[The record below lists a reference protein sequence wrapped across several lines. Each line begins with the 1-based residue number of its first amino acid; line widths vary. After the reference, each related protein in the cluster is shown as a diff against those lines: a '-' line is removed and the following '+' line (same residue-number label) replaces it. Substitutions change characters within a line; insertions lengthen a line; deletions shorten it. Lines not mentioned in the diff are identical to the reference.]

1 MELLKLDAL
10 VVNTVRIVD
19 IDESRKPFAWP
30 ESSYDQI
37 MSLMQQRISKTVL
50 ASLILLAVVLGGCG
64 LYQTKTAFVPYK
76 AVAVTGSLSP
86 ELLYQLQFH
95 ILTFINIKV
104 AIHPKDADLILEII
118 QEVPNSQIL
127 SYTGTGQVSA
137 FGLTD
142 AVVFRAVDVTGKVI
156 IPEAEIY
163 VVRDMNFSV
172 SQVLSAEIQQQQMMT
187 DMRKEL
193 AMQITRRLIAL
204 GRIWS

>member
-1 MELLKLDAL
+1 MRAFTLIQS
-10 VVNTVRIVD
+10 VQ
-19 IDESRKPFAWP
+19 KPFSILA
-30 ESSYDQI
+30 
-37 MSLMQQRISKTVL
+37 VL
-50 ASLILLAVVLGGCG
+50 LILSTAFLQSGCS
-64 LYQTKTAFVPYK
+64 LYQTKKAFVPYK
-76 AVAVTGSLSP
+76 AVAVTGPLSP

-142 AVVFRAVDVTGKVI
+142 AVVFRAVDVTGKVV
-156 IPEAEIY
+156 IPEGEIY
-163 VVRDMNFSV
+163 VARDINFSV
-172 SQVLSAEIQQQQMMT
+172 SQVLSAEIQQQQMMS

-204 GRIWS
+204 GRIGS

>member
-1 MELLKLDAL
+1 MRAFTLIQSVK
-10 VVNTVRIVD
+10 
-19 IDESRKPFAWP
+19 KPF
-30 ESSYDQI
+30 S
-37 MSLMQQRISKTVL
+37 VL
-50 ASLILLAVVLGGCG
+50 AVLLILSAAVLQSGCG
-64 LYQTKTAFVPYK
+64 LYQTKKAFVPYK
-76 AVAVTGSLSP
+76 AVAVTGPLSP

-118 QEVPNSQIL
+118 HEVPNSQIL

-142 AVVFRAVDVTGKVI
+142 AVVFRAVDVTGKVV
-156 IPEAEIY
+156 IPESEIY
-163 VVRDMNFSV
+163 VARDSNFSV
-172 SQVLSAEIQQQQMMT
+172 STVLSVEIQQQQMMT

-204 GRIWS
+204 GRIGS

>member
-1 MELLKLDAL
+1 MVYISTLRSKYISSFRSAIFTACLISLAL
-10 VVNTVRIVD
+10 A
-19 IDESRKPFAWP
+19 FG
-30 ESSYDQI
+30 
-37 MSLMQQRISKTVL
+37 
-50 ASLILLAVVLGGCG
+50 LGGCS
-64 LYQTKTAFVPYK
+64 LYQTKKAFVPYT
-76 AVAVTGSLSP
+76 AVAVTGPLSP

-142 AVVFRAVDVTGKVI
+142 AVVFRAIDVTGKVV
-156 IPEAEIY
+156 IPESEIY
-163 VVRDMNFSV
+163 VARDINFSV
-172 SQVLSAEIQQQQMMT
+172 STVLSAEIQQQQMMT

-204 GRIWS
+204 GRIGS

>member
-1 MELLKLDAL
+1 MRAFTLTQSVK
-10 VVNTVRIVD
+10 
-19 IDESRKPFAWP
+19 KPFSILA
-30 ESSYDQI
+30 
-37 MSLMQQRISKTVL
+37 VL
-50 ASLILLAVVLGGCG
+50 LILSTAFLQSGCS
-64 LYQTKTAFVPYK
+64 LYQTKKAFVPYK
-76 AVAVTGSLSP
+76 AVAVTGPLSP

-142 AVVFRAVDVTGKVI
+142 SVAFRAVDVTGKVV
-156 IPEAEIY
+156 IPESEIY
-163 VVRDMNFSV
+163 VARDINFSV
-172 SQVLSAEIQQQQMMT
+172 STVLSADIQQQQMMT

-204 GRIWS
+204 GRIGS

>member
-1 MELLKLDAL
+1 MVYFSALRSKCISSARFAISRTLLISLAL
-10 VVNTVRIVD
+10 TI
-19 IDESRKPFAWP
+19 
-30 ESSYDQI
+30 
-37 MSLMQQRISKTVL
+37 SLS
-50 ASLILLAVVLGGCG
+50 GCG
-64 LYQTKTAFVPYK
+64 LYQSKTAFVPYK
-76 AVAVTGSLSP
+76 AVAVTGPLSP

-142 AVVFRAVDVTGKVI
+142 AVTFRAVDVTGKVV
-156 IPEAEIY
+156 IPESEIY
-163 VVRDMNFSV
+163 VARDINFSV

-204 GRIWS
+204 GRIGP

>member
-1 MELLKLDAL
+1 
-10 VVNTVRIVD
+10 
-19 IDESRKPFAWP
+19 
-30 ESSYDQI
+30 
-37 MSLMQQRISKTVL
+37 MSLMQRLISKTVL
-50 ASLILLAVVLGGCG
+50 TSLILFGVVLSSCS
-64 LYQTKTAFVPYK
+64 LYQSKTAFVPYK

-142 AVVFRAVDVTGKVI
+142 AVVFRAIDVTGKVV
-156 IPEAEIY
+156 IPESEIY
-163 VVRDMNFSV
+163 VARDINFSV

-204 GRIWS
+204 GRIGP

>member
-1 MELLKLDAL
+1 MRAFTLIQSVKKLF
-10 VVNTVRIVD
+10 
-19 IDESRKPFAWP
+19 S
-30 ESSYDQI
+30 
-37 MSLMQQRISKTVL
+37 
-50 ASLILLAVVLGGCG
+50 LLAVLLITSTVFLQSGCS
-64 LYQTKTAFVPYK
+64 LYQTKKAFVPYK

-127 SYTGTGQVSA
+127 SYTSTGQVSA

-142 AVVFRAVDVTGKVI
+142 AVVFRAVDVTGKVV
-156 IPEAEIY
+156 IPESEIY
-163 VVRDMNFSV
+163 VVRDINFSV
-172 SQVLSAEIQQQQMMT
+172 SQVLSSEIQQQQMMT

-193 AMQITRRLIAL
+193 VMQITRRLIAL
-204 GRIWS
+204 GRIGS

>member
-1 MELLKLDAL
+1 MPKQLFLVGIHLRRAL
-10 VVNTVRIVD
+10 VLT
-19 IDESRKPFAWP
+19 
-30 ESSYDQI
+30 
-37 MSLMQQRISKTVL
+37 LVL
-50 ASLILLAVVLGGCG
+50 AFASSLAGCG
-64 LYQTKTAFVPYK
+64 LYQTKTAFIPYK
-76 AVAVTGSLSP
+76 AVAVTGLLSP

-104 AIHPKDADLILEII
+104 AIHPMDADLILEII
-118 QEVPNSQIL
+118 QEAPNSQIL
-127 SYTGTGQVSA
+127 SYTGTGQISA
-137 FGLTD
+137 FGLSD
-142 AVVFRAVDVTGKVI
+142 SVAFRAIDVTGKVV

-204 GRIWS
+204 GRISS

>member
-1 MELLKLDAL
+1 MIATSKNAAISIAGNCLDCKIGRLSLRSIRLRYFFAL
-10 VVNTVRIVD
+10 A
-19 IDESRKPFAWP
+19 FA
-30 ESSYDQI
+30 
-37 MSLMQQRISKTVL
+37 
-50 ASLILLAVVLGGCG
+50 LGFAFTLSGCG
-64 LYQTKTAFVPYK
+64 LYQTKTAFVPYR

-142 AVVFRAVDVTGKVI
+142 AVTFRAVDLTGKVL
-156 IPEAEIY
+156 IPQSEIY

-204 GRIWS
+204 GRIGS

>member
-1 MELLKLDAL
+1 
-10 VVNTVRIVD
+10 VD
-19 IDESRKPFAWP
+19 IDEPRTPFTYP

-37 MSLMQQRISKTVL
+37 MSLMKKLISKTVL
-50 ASLILLAVVLGGCG
+50 TLLILLGMVLGGCS
-64 LYQTKTAFVPYK
+64 LTQSKTAFIPYK

-142 AVVFRAVDVTGKVI
+142 AAVFRAIDITGKVV

-163 VVRDMNFSV
+163 VARDMNFSA
-172 SQVLSAEIQQQQMMT
+172 STVLSAEIQQQQMMS

-204 GRIWS
+204 GRISP

>member
-1 MELLKLDAL
+1 MRAFTFIQSVK
-10 VVNTVRIVD
+10 
-19 IDESRKPFAWP
+19 KPF
-30 ESSYDQI
+30 
-37 MSLMQQRISKTVL
+37 SLLTFL
-50 ASLILLAVVLGGCG
+50 LILSTAFLQSGCS
-64 LYQTKTAFVPYK
+64 LYQSKTAFVPYK
-76 AVAVTGSLSP
+76 AVAVTGTLAP

-95 ILTFINIKV
+95 ILTYINIKV

-142 AVVFRAVDVTGKVI
+142 VVVFRVIDITGKVV

-163 VVRDMNFSV
+163 VARDINFSV

-204 GRIWS
+204 GRIGP

>member
-1 MELLKLDAL
+1 MQHTLAMKSKPISAPALDPQSPRRSFLLGIRGSSAL
-10 VVNTVRIVD
+10 
-19 IDESRKPFAWP
+19 ALALALGL
-30 ESSYDQI
+30 
-37 MSLMQQRISKTVL
+37 SLL
-50 ASLILLAVVLGGCG
+50 LGGCG
-64 LYQTKTAFVPYK
+64 LYQSKTAYVPYK
-76 AVAVTGSLSP
+76 AVAVTGSPSS

-95 ILTFINIKV
+95 ILTYINIKV
-104 AIHPKDADLILEII
+104 AVHPKDADLILEII

-142 AVVFRAVDVTGKVI
+142 AVAFRAIDVTGKVV
-156 IPEAEIY
+156 IPESEIF

-172 SQVLSAEIQQQQMMT
+172 STVLSAEIQQQQMMT

-204 GRIWS
+204 GRIGP

>member
-1 MELLKLDAL
+1 MRAFTFTQSLK
-10 VVNTVRIVD
+10 
-19 IDESRKPFAWP
+19 KPF
-30 ESSYDQI
+30 SI
-37 MSLMQQRISKTVL
+37 L
-50 ASLILLAVVLGGCG
+50 AFLLILSTAFLQSGCS
-64 LYQTKTAFVPYK
+64 LYQTKKAFVPYT
-76 AVAVTGSLSP
+76 AVAVTGPLSP
-86 ELLYQLQFH
+86 DLLYQLQFH

-142 AVVFRAVDVTGKVI
+142 AVVFRAIDVTGKVV

-163 VVRDMNFSV
+163 VARDINFSV
-172 SQVLSAEIQQQQMMT
+172 STVLSAEIQQQQMMT

-204 GRIWS
+204 GRIGS

>member
-1 MELLKLDAL
+1 MRAFTLTQSLK
-10 VVNTVRIVD
+10 
-19 IDESRKPFAWP
+19 KPF
-30 ESSYDQI
+30 SI
-37 MSLMQQRISKTVL
+37 L
-50 ASLILLAVVLGGCG
+50 AFLLILSTAFLQSGCG
-64 LYQTKTAFVPYK
+64 LYQTKKAFVPYK
-76 AVAVTGSLSP
+76 AVAVTGPLSP

-142 AVVFRAVDVTGKVI
+142 AVAFRAVDLTGKVV
-156 IPEAEIY
+156 IPEGEIY
-163 VVRDMNFSV
+163 VARDINFSV
-172 SQVLSAEIQQQQMMT
+172 STVLSAEIQQQQMMT

-204 GRIWS
+204 GRIGP

>member
-1 MELLKLDAL
+1 MPLLLDPCTQSSVCLPRRPYLLGAASALL
-10 VVNTVRIVD
+10 VVLCLTL
-19 IDESRKPFAWP
+19 S
-30 ESSYDQI
+30 
-37 MSLMQQRISKTVL
+37 
-50 ASLILLAVVLGGCG
+50 GCG
-64 LYQTKTAFVPYK
+64 LYKSKTAFVPYK
-76 AVAVTGSLSP
+76 AVAVTGPLSP

-142 AVVFRAVDVTGKVI
+142 AVVFRAVDATGKVV
-156 IPEAEIY
+156 IPESEIY
-163 VVRDMNFSV
+163 VARDINFSV

-187 DMRKEL
+187 EMRKEL

-204 GRIWS
+204 GRIGS

>member
-1 MELLKLDAL
+1 MLQQLLLHGIRLRRVIAI
-10 VVNTVRIVD
+10 TVA
-19 IDESRKPFAWP
+19 FAFVF
-30 ESSYDQI
+30 
-37 MSLMQQRISKTVL
+37 SLS
-50 ASLILLAVVLGGCG
+50 GCG
-64 LYQTKTAFVPYK
+64 LYQTKTAFIPYK

-86 ELLYQLQFH
+86 EMLYQLQFH

-104 AIHPKDADLILEII
+104 AIQPKDADLILEII

-142 AVVFRAVDVTGKVI
+142 AVVFRVIDITGKVV

-163 VVRDMNFSV
+163 VARDINFSV

-204 GRIWS
+204 GRIGS

>member
-1 MELLKLDAL
+1 MRAFTLTQSLK
-10 VVNTVRIVD
+10 
-19 IDESRKPFAWP
+19 KPF
-30 ESSYDQI
+30 SI
-37 MSLMQQRISKTVL
+37 L
-50 ASLILLAVVLGGCG
+50 AFLLILSTAFLQGGCG
-64 LYQTKTAFVPYK
+64 LYQTKKAFVPYK
-76 AVAVTGSLSP
+76 AVAVTGPLSP

-142 AVVFRAVDVTGKVI
+142 AVVFRAVDVTGKVM
-156 IPEAEIY
+156 IPESEIY
-163 VVRDMNFSV
+163 VARDINFSA
-172 SQVLSAEIQQQQMMT
+172 STVLSAEIQQQQMMT

-204 GRIWS
+204 GRIGS

>member
-1 MELLKLDAL
+1 MPKQLFLLGICL
-10 VVNTVRIVD
+10 R
-19 IDESRKPFAWP
+19 R
-30 ESSYDQI
+30 
-37 MSLMQQRISKTVL
+37 VL
-50 ASLILLAVVLGGCG
+50 ALTLVLAFGFSLGGCG
-64 LYQTKTAFVPYK
+64 LYQSKTAFVAYK

-127 SYTGTGQVSA
+127 SYTGAGQVSA

-142 AVVFRAVDVTGKVI
+142 AVVFRAIDVTGKVV

-163 VVRDMNFSV
+163 VVRDINFWV
-172 SQVLSAEIQQQQMMT
+172 
-187 DMRKEL
+187 
-193 AMQITRRLIAL
+193 
-204 GRIWS
+204 

>member
-1 MELLKLDAL
+1 
-10 VVNTVRIVD
+10 
-19 IDESRKPFAWP
+19 
-30 ESSYDQI
+30 
-37 MSLMQQRISKTVL
+37 MQQNLAMNPNPISAPALDRQPPRRSFLLGIRGSSAL
-50 ASLILLAVVLGGCG
+50 ALALGLSLLLGGCG
-64 LYQTKTAFVPYK
+64 LYQTKTAYVPYK

-142 AVVFRAVDVTGKVI
+142 AVVFRAINVTGKVV
-156 IPEAEIY
+156 IPESEIY

-172 SQVLSAEIQQQQMMT
+172 STVLSAEIQQQQMMT

-204 GRIWS
+204 GRIGP

>member
-1 MELLKLDAL
+1 MRAFTLIQPLK
-10 VVNTVRIVD
+10 
-19 IDESRKPFAWP
+19 KPF
-30 ESSYDQI
+30 SI
-37 MSLMQQRISKTVL
+37 LVFL
-50 ASLILLAVVLGGCG
+50 LILSTAFLQSGCS
-64 LYQTKTAFVPYK
+64 LYQTKKAFVPYK
-76 AVAVTGSLSP
+76 AVAVTGPLSP

-142 AVVFRAVDVTGKVI
+142 AVVFRAVDVTGKVV
-156 IPEAEIY
+156 IPESEIF
-163 VVRDMNFSV
+163 VARDINFSV

-204 GRIWS
+204 GRIGS

>member
-1 MELLKLDAL
+1 MRAFTLIQSVK
-10 VVNTVRIVD
+10 
-19 IDESRKPFAWP
+19 KPF
-30 ESSYDQI
+30 SI
-37 MSLMQQRISKTVL
+37 L
-50 ASLILLAVVLGGCG
+50 AILLILSTAFLQSGCN
-64 LYQTKTAFVPYK
+64 LYQIKKAFVPYK
-76 AVAVTGSLSP
+76 AVAVTGPLSP

-118 QEVPNSQIL
+118 QEAPNSQIL

-142 AVVFRAVDVTGKVI
+142 AVAFRAVDVSGKAV
-156 IPEAEIY
+156 IPESEIY
-163 VVRDMNFSV
+163 VVRGINFSV

-204 GRIWS
+204 GRIGL

>member
-1 MELLKLDAL
+1 MPRQLFFLGIRL
-10 VVNTVRIVD
+10 
-19 IDESRKPFAWP
+19 
-30 ESSYDQI
+30 QC
-37 MSLMQQRISKTVL
+37 VL
-50 ASLILLAVVLGGCG
+50 ALTLVLAFISSLVGCG

-118 QEVPNSQIL
+118 QDAPSSQIL

-137 FGLTD
+137 FGLSD
-142 AVVFRAVDVTGKVI
+142 AVVFRAIDVTGKVV

-193 AMQITRRLIAL
+193 AIQITRRLIAL
-204 GRIWS
+204 GRISS

>member
-1 MELLKLDAL
+1 MRAFTLTQSLK
-10 VVNTVRIVD
+10 
-19 IDESRKPFAWP
+19 KPV
-30 ESSYDQI
+30 SI
-37 MSLMQQRISKTVL
+37 L
-50 ASLILLAVVLGGCG
+50 AFLLILSTAFLQSGCS
-64 LYQTKTAFVPYK
+64 LYQTKKAFVPYT
-76 AVAVTGSLSP
+76 AVAVTGPLSP
-86 ELLYQLQFH
+86 DLLYQLQFH

-142 AVVFRAVDVTGKVI
+142 AVVFRAIDVTGKVV

-163 VVRDMNFSV
+163 VARDINFSV
-172 SQVLSAEIQQQQMMT
+172 STVLSAEIQQQQMMT

-204 GRIWS
+204 GRIGS

>member
-1 MELLKLDAL
+1 MRAFTLIQSVK
-10 VVNTVRIVD
+10 
-19 IDESRKPFAWP
+19 KPF
-30 ESSYDQI
+30 S
-37 MSLMQQRISKTVL
+37 
-50 ASLILLAVVLGGCG
+50 LLAVLLILSTAFLQSGCS
-64 LYQTKTAFVPYK
+64 LYQTKKAFVPYK
-76 AVAVTGSLSP
+76 AVAVTGPLSP

-156 IPEAEIY
+156 IPESEIY
-163 VVRDMNFSV
+163 VVRDINFSV
-172 SQVLSAEIQQQQMMT
+172 STVLSADIQQQQMMT
-187 DMRKEL
+187 EMRKEL

-204 GRIWS
+204 GRIGS

>member
-1 MELLKLDAL
+1 MPHSQAPNRKLHILTSRRPFLLGAFSAL
-10 VVNTVRIVD
+10 LVALYLTL
-19 IDESRKPFAWP
+19 S
-30 ESSYDQI
+30 
-37 MSLMQQRISKTVL
+37 
-50 ASLILLAVVLGGCG
+50 GCG
-64 LYQTKTAFVPYK
+64 LYQTKKAIVPYK
-76 AVAVTGSLSP
+76 AVAVTGPLSP

-142 AVVFRAVDVTGKVI
+142 AVTFRAVDVTGKVV
-156 IPEAEIY
+156 IPESEIY
-163 VVRDMNFSV
+163 VVRDINFSV
-172 SQVLSAEIQQQQMMT
+172 STVLSAEIQQQQMMT

-204 GRIWS
+204 GRIGP

>member
-1 MELLKLDAL
+1 MPKQLFLLGMRFRRTLAL
-10 VVNTVRIVD
+10 MLALA
-19 IDESRKPFAWP
+19 FA
-30 ESSYDQI
+30 SG
-37 MSLMQQRISKTVL
+37 
-50 ASLILLAVVLGGCG
+50 LGGCG
-64 LYQTKTAFVPYK
+64 LYQSKTAYVPYK
-76 AVAVTGSLSP
+76 SVAVTGSLST

-118 QEVPNSQIL
+118 QEAPNSQIL

-137 FGLTD
+137 LGLAD
-142 AVVFRAVDVTGKVI
+142 AVVFRAIDVTGRVV
-156 IPEAEIY
+156 IPEAKIY

-172 SQVLSAEIQQQQMMT
+172 SQVRAAEIQQQQMMT

-204 GRIWS
+204 GRIGS